1 MGTRMGLMER
11 LFGRSPA
18 PGEAAPAEAPP
29 ACPAWAAASGSR
41 IVDVG
46 WLLDTDQARF
56 VWPEP
61 RRINRGDPPPAH
73 AKAVGY
79 CPAVVDHEGRMF
91 DIPCP
96 IDLKLGFRRDA
107 QGKAALVNLDGDQ
120 SSIRTKT
127 LNAMVS
133 LVGQK
138 EWRHPERPILQLIT
152 PYIFLSDEP
161 VYMTQLPPVTHYRA
175 DPLPGTLIAGRL
187 PIHIWPRRMMWAFE
201 WFEPA
206 KPLVLRRGE
215 PWFHIRFETHDPA
228 RPVRMFEADMTP
240 ELREYLNGMSGVA
253 NYVDRTYSL
262 FKVAEERRPA
272 TLLKRK
278 VRAVAEAVEA
288 DGSASS

>member
-1 MGTRMGLMER
+1 MDNEH
-11 LFGRSPA
+11 PVA
-18 PGEAAPAEAPP
+18 DAPASASRDPSTW
-29 ACPAWAAASGSR
+29 PAWAKPSSNR
-41 IVDVG
+41 MVDVG
-46 WLLDTDQARF
+46 WLLETDQARF
-56 VWPEP
+56 VWGEP
-61 RRINRGDPPPAH
+61 RRIVRSDPPPAH
-73 AKAVGY
+73 AKAVSY

-96 IDLKLGFRRDA
+96 IDLKLGFRKDKE
-107 QGKAALVNLDGDQ
+107 GKATLVNLDGDQ
-120 SSIRTKT
+120 SSIRNKT
-127 LNAMVS
+127 LNSMVS

-161 VYMTQLPPVTHYRA
+161 VYMTQLPPMTHYRP
-175 DPLPGTLIAGRL
+175 DPWPGQLIAGRL

-201 WFEPA
+201 WYEPG

-215 PWFHIRFETHDPA
+215 PWFHVRFETHDPS
-228 RPVRMFEADMTP
+228 RPVRMFEAELTP
-240 ELREYLNGMSGVA
+240 DLKEYLEGIRGVA

-278 VRAVAEAVEA
+278 ARGAAAEQVTP
-288 DGSASS
+288 DLR